1 MGRPAK
7 AISTM
12 SKHLSKAEMEER
24 REKENSFKGKS
35 DKIRP
40 PTYLSA
46 SQKKIFRYIV
56 KELEASEILGNLDI
70 YILSTCSIAIDRL
83 KEIETMING
92 DSELLLSKE
101 LMSAKDKY
109 TKDLYRCCSELSL
122 SPQSRAKLANIN
134 VTTQKDKADP
144 LLEALKND

>member
-7 AISTM
+7 AVNTM

-24 REKENSFKGKS
+24 KEKEGCFKGKS

-40 PTYLSA
+40 PTYLSNG
-46 SQKKIFRYIV
+46 QKKIFRYIV

-83 KEIETMING
+83 KEIETMINS

-134 VTTQKDKADP
+134 ISAKNENP
-144 LLEALKND
+144 LIKLLDSVND

>member
-7 AISTM
+7 AVNTM

-24 REKENSFKGKS
+24 KENENYLKGKS

>member
-7 AISTM
+7 AVNTM
-12 SKHLSKAEMEER
+12 SKHLSKVETEKR
-24 REKENSFKGKS
+24 KEKEDCFKGKS

>member
-7 AISTM
+7 AVNTM
-12 SKHLSKAEMEER
+12 SKHLSKAETEER
-24 REKENSFKGKS
+24 KEKESHLKGKS

-83 KEIETMING
+83 KEIETMINS

-134 VTTQKDKADP
+134 INTQKDKADP

>member
-7 AISTM
+7 AVNTM